1 MQICHSPDTKVILAL
16 GGGSIACTIG
26 RTVTTTVGA
35 FVHCT
40 LSILR
45 VSAYRGFLVVCI
57 TGYLII

>member
-35 FVHCT
+35 FAHYT
-40 LSILR
+40 SLI
-45 VSAYRGFLVVCI
+45 SAASASSAFLEACI
-57 TGYLII
+57 TGFSIP